1 VELPPGR
8 HVDLPGRGRTFVRE
22 LPGPE
27 GAPTLLLLH
36 GWTASSDLNWFGCY
50 ESLGERYRVVAMDHR
65 GHGRGIRSRR
75 PFRLS
80 DCADDAAALIRH
92 LHLGRVIVVGYSMGG
107 LVAQLVWKRH
117 RPLVAGLVLCATSR
131 AFIASARER
140 NRFNALG
147 AFGIASRLIPRRLS
161 AERIARAVGKRSS
174 AGPLEGWAAEEL
186 RRNDWTAVFE
196 AGRALGYFDSR
207 PWAKDIDVPTAVVVP
222 THDSMIPAARQIAL
236 ARAIRGATV
245 HPIRAEHTVAGT
257 QPERFV
263 PVLLDAIS
271 SVTSRAAATTAA
283 P

>member
-1 VELPPGR
+1 LELPPGR

-22 LPGPE
+22 LPGPT
-27 GAPTLLLLH
+27 GAPALLLLH

-50 ESLGERYRVVAMDHR
+50 EALGEHYRVVAMDHR

-75 PFRLS
+75 PFRLD
-80 DCADDAAALIRH
+80 DCADDAAALIRA
-92 LHLGRVIVVGYSMGG
+92 LHLGPTIVVGYSMGG
-107 LVAQLVWKRH
+107 LVAQLVWRRH

-131 AFIASARER
+131 VFIRSVRER

-147 AFGIASRLIPRRLS
+147 AFGVASRFIPRRLS
-161 AERIARAVGKRSS
+161 AERIASAISNRSS
-174 AGPLEGWAAEEL
+174 AGPFEGWAGEEL
-186 RRNDWTAVFE
+186 RRNDWTAIFE

-207 PWAKDIDVPTAVVVP
+207 PWAKDIDVPTAVVIP
-222 THDSMIPAARQIAL
+222 THDSMIPPARQVAL
-236 ARAIRGATV
+236 ARAIPGATV
-245 HPIRAEHTVAGT
+245 HPVAGEHTIAGT

-271 SVTSRAAATTAA
+271 SVTSRAAATTAE